1 MTEKLTDHERRCR
14 ELDRAFARYGMG
26 RSEAEIFPVAAE
38 LRRTTDRA
46 MAGQWAARAPGGPR
60 RPDRNQMGNPRSDR
74 ETQE

>member
-26 RSEAEIFPVAAE
+26 RSEAEYFQSMLSCGE
-38 LRRTTDRA
+38 RL
-46 MAGQWAARAPGGPR
+46 MARQWAARAPGEPR
-60 RPDRNQMGNPRSDR
+60 RPDRNQMGNPRPDR